1 MAGVVETIINEIA
14 STTTDVLL
22 TNLPTLATIFAGLVA
37 LGIALHFVG
46 RFIGRRA

>member
-1 MAGVVETIINEIA
+1 MSSVVTTIVDEIA
-14 STTTDVLL
+14 STTTAVLL
-22 TNLPTLATIFAGLVA
+22 ANLPTLATIFAGLVA